1 MRSADARGS
10 RGPKGG
16 AVREQLKYEEM
27 LRTVGAVLDQTGD
40 DLAVLDVWPHGVM
53 FQSVGRSG
61 RHEMALDEIQEVSR
75 QRASLRGTGKPGLPE
90 GPPRFEWVL
99 RVVGAELDQ
108 LDQSRFGLTV
118 SRSRV
123 IVEGAEG
130 YERTFEADELA
141 RLMREAIQKRR
152 AQAAAE

>member
-1 MRSADARGS
+1 M
-10 RGPKGG
+10 P
-16 AVREQLKYEEM
+16 EQLKYEEM

-61 RHEMALDEIQEVSR
+61 RHEMALPEIQRVSQER
-75 QRASLRGTGKPGLPE
+75 QALRGTGTSSTPE
-90 GPPRFEWVL
+90 GLPRFEWVL
-99 RVVGAELDQ
+99 RVVGAELDRVQ
-108 LDQSRFGLTV
+108 QSRFGLTV

-130 YERTFEADELA
+130 YQRTFEADELTV
-141 RLMREAIQKRR
+141 LMREAVARRR
-152 AQAAAE
+152 AQTSVE

>member
-1 MRSADARGS
+1 
-10 RGPKGG
+10 
-16 AVREQLKYEEM
+16 M

-61 RHEMALDEIQEVSR
+61 RHEMALDEIQQVSR
-75 QRASLRGTGKPGLPE
+75 ERQALRGTGGPTGLE

-99 RVVGAELDQ
+99 RVVGGQ
-108 LDQSRFGLTV
+108 LDAQSQTRFGLTV

-141 RLMREAIQKRR
+141 DLMREAIQRRR
-152 AQAAAE
+152 AEAPAE

>member
-1 MRSADARGS
+1 MPEE
-10 RGPKGG
+10 PKS
-16 AVREQLKYEEM
+16 LKYEEM

-53 FQSVGRSG
+53 FQSVGRSS
-61 RHEMALDEIQEVSR
+61 RHEMALSEIEQVSR
-75 QRASLRGTGKPGLPE
+75 ARQALRGTAASTTPE

-99 RVVGAELDQ
+99 RVVGAELDKIP
-108 LDQSRFGLTV
+108 QSRFGLTV

-130 YERTFEADELA
+130 YQRTFEADELA
-141 RLMREAIQKRR
+141 VLMREAVARRR
-152 AQAAAE
+152 AQAPAE